1 MQLLLTLI
9 TYPLR
14 QLVCIAYE
22 CRRQRR
28 LRSTSRILLIRDG
41 ASFGLVLRVGIIG
54 IFSLLSLG
62 SDQFSTLVDE
72 LLLILMAGC
81 QPSTCSM
88 AQQMRIGFWVCIFTL
103 LGLDVSNESLF

>member
-9 TYPLR
+9 TYSLR
-14 QLVCIAYE
+14 RLVCIAYE
-22 CRRQRR
+22 CHRQRR

-72 LLLILMAGC
+72 FFTYFDGRVSAIDMFNGPANENRILGLYLHLARAGC
-81 QPSTCSM
+81 
-88 AQQMRIGFWVCIFTL
+88 
-103 LGLDVSNESLF
+103 E